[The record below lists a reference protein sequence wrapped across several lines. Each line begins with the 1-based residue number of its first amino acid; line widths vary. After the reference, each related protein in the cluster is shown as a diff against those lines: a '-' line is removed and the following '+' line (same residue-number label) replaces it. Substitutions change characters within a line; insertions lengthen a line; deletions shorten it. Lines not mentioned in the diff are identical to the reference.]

1 MAAVKVEGIVKKIFF
16 EGKGVS
22 ITETYKSQSGE
33 DYTRT
38 WTAWFTT
45 DPNLAEGDKL
55 SVTGLLSTKIEE
67 FQGQD
72 GKPKQKIA
80 LSINNSVILGDV
92 VKASAAVSAPF

>member
-1 MAAVKVEGIVKKIFF
+1 MAAVKVEGVVKKIFF

-22 ITETYKSQSGE
+22 IVETYKAQSGE

-38 WTAWFTT
+38 WTAWFVT

-67 FQGQD
+67 FEGQD

-80 LSINNSVILGDV
+80 LSINNSVVLGDV
-92 VKASAAVSAPF
+92 TKATAVISAPF